1 VTRSGELA
9 PGQGTRQQRFV
20 VGITG
25 ASGSIFGIRLLERL
39 ADLPVETHLVISAW
53 GARTLEHET
62 SYSVADV
69 RALADVT
76 YKPND
81 QGAAISSG
89 SFITEGMVIAPCSVK
104 TVAAIANGFT
114 DGLVARAA
122 DVTVK
127 EGRRLVLLVRES
139 PLSLVHLRN
148 LVTLAEMGVVVLP
161 PVPAFYNHPA
171 TVDDLVDHIVTR
183 TLDQL
188 RVHSDTTPRWSGEL
202 AERGRDARDDERRT
216 DAVETGPR

>member
-1 VTRSGELA
+1 MVSA
-9 PGQGTRQQRFV
+9 PVHQSAPQRFV

-39 ADLPVETHLVISAW
+39 AGLPVETHLVISAW

-76 YKPND
+76 YKAND
-81 QGAAISSG
+81 QGAAVSSG
-89 SFITEGMVIAPCSVK
+89 SFITDGMVIAPCSVK

-171 TVDDLVDHIVTR
+171 TVDDIVDHVVTR

-188 RVHSDTTPRWSGEL
+188 RVHTDATARWSGDL
-202 AERGRDARDDERRT
+202 AERSKDVRDDDRRT
-216 DAVETGPR
+216 DAHEVGRP